1 MSSSTVRSWSLTVLG
16 VVLLVVT
23 VGILGSHYWGSDRV
37 GRVLTSATLPPDL
50 RPLPVVTR
58 AEPKATKV
66 APGPAPAV
74 RLGVPVGLDV
84 PSHAVAAV
92 VSAHPLMAGGA
103 LYVPADPREVGWWS
117 TGAAPGSG
125 RGTIVLVA
133 HIDYGGVQGAFADLS
148 TYRPGQ
154 VIWLRLADGRRLRYV
169 VAAAP
174 IGVLKSAVDGRAAE
188 LFDQVH
194 SYGTAQKGR
203 LLLLSCGGA
212 FDNRTGHYESN
223 IFVYALPA

>member
-1 MSSSTVRSWSLTVLG
+1 M
-16 VVLLVVT
+16 
-23 VGILGSHYWGSDRV
+23 
-37 GRVLTSATLPPDL
+37 
-50 RPLPVVTR
+50 
-58 AEPKATKV
+58 
-66 APGPAPAV
+66 
-74 RLGVPVGLDV
+74 GLDV

-174 IGVLKSAVDGRAAE
+174 IEVLKSAVDGRAAE